1 MVIKT
6 LDCPKCHHT
15 NVAEAKFCESCG
27 FDFFTPTPSPVPPA
41 KKRSIFDD
49 IEDEVEKIVEKNEEE
64 EVEELDLNIL
74 QQAVEEEI
82 PVPNIFEKIVETD
95 VEVKPKNIFEKEEE
109 EKEGIEEPGELEL
122 VFTKT
127 PAEKEVVEEKEEET
141 LEFIFEKTPA
151 ETEKP
156 IINKADI
163 PFEIVEPV
171 AESADFFEEVIEEAA
186 EEMREVEEEP
196 ITEESIFDKIIQE
209 KEELEQVEII
219 EEEIQEVS
227 FEGEDKEAIEAEE
240 IEEFKLETPP
250 PINDLFEENPNH
262 SVEEEIFKKYAIA
275 FEKQIKTEQNANK
288 YNAYVDRF
296 EESDFK
302 LSFEFRVK
310 QLAEEV
316 QKIRQDQSI
325 LKDEASLLNQ
335 AFTELIDY
343 FIIRY
348 CEDLNQVQLSERIL
362 QYQNIAP
369 ESIDLSAMILDYL
382 DFEKEDERVDFDF
395 IKMPMKR
402 LQNAS
407 KSFLFPEKGEKI
419 FFICDQSILGSG
431 KEGFAMTEKAIYWKM
446 QFESAQRVYYK
457 NMLSVEPQK
466 DWININEMF
475 FNTNPSLNVKM
486 MKLLK
491 KLKWV
496 VNATS

>member
-1 MVIKT
+1 MRKCNACHRSTFDSAKFCHHCGAKMIKET
-6 LDCPKCHHT
+6 LDCPECNHA
-15 NVAEAKFCESCG
+15 NSVNAKFCESCG
-27 FDFFTPTPSPVPPA
+27 YDFFPPIQTPVSPP

-49 IEDEVEKIVEKNEEE
+49 IEEEIEESKSEAVEEKLDLNVNESISKEEVVIESLEEE
-64 EVEELDLNIL
+64 ELELIFTKTTEES
-74 QQAVEEEI
+74 EI
-82 PVPNIFEKIVETD
+82 PENKI
-95 VEVKPKNIFEKEEE
+95 EEE
-109 EKEGIEEPGELEL
+109 EEESLD
-122 VFTKT
+122 FT
-127 PAEKEVVEEKEEET
+127 
-141 LEFIFEKTPA
+141 FEKTPA
-151 ETEKP
+151 EVEKST
-156 IINKADI
+156 INKADI
-163 PFEIVEPV
+163 PFEIVENLPDPEDIFLEEIPEISS
-171 AESADFFEEVIEEAA
+171 ESV
-186 EEMREVEEEP
+186 
-196 ITEESIFDKIIQE
+196 TEESIFEEIIHE
-209 KEELEQVEII
+209 KE
-219 EEEIQEVS
+219 QE
-227 FEGEDKEAIEAEE
+227 IEAQEE
-240 IEEFKLETPP
+240 IEELDLETP

-262 SVEEEIFKKYAIA
+262 NIEEEIFQKFATA
-275 FEKQIKTEQNANK
+275 FENQIKTEQNAAQ

-348 CEDLNQVQLSERIL
+348 CDDLNQIKLSEKIL

-369 ESIDLSAMILDYL
+369 ENIDLSTLILDYL
-382 DFEKEDERVDFDF
+382 NFEEEDERVDFDF
-395 IKMPMKR
+395 IKMPIKR

-446 QFESAQRVYYK
+446 QFETAERVYYK
-457 NMLSVEPQK
+457 NLQSIEPQK

-475 FNTNPSLNVKM
+475 FNANPSLNIKL

-496 VNATS
+496 ISA